1 MPNQEYLS
9 YLEQKEELVNNLG
22 FSDLPVVHIAFGIN
36 NAYARGMGITV
47 FSVMENNP
55 DLAFHIHVFGSPLD
69 EKSKSL
75 LLELAANRPLA
86 ITCNVFK
93 ESAFTDLPLIGRY
106 PQAIYYR
113 LFIPYLLADV
123 TSKFIY
129 LDADTLCVGS
139 YKELHE
145 IDISRYTLAAVNDTE
160 RARNK
165 LCPHLGL
172 TSGNYFNSGFL
183 YINIPMWIEKK
194 TTERIIQ
201 TLAIHGTELKFPDQD
216 ALNIALEHEVLLLPK
231 KYNLVCDIIL
241 NKVGK
246 KTPVPEDAILI
257 HYTGKCKP
265 WHSWGGSKVADLYYS
280 YYQRSPWRGIS
291 LDMPVSYKEMKRYA
305 RVLWFK
311 GDYLSSVKWMA
322 KYMNTKVF
330 RKRTHD

>member
-9 YLEQKEELVNNLG
+9 YLEHKEELVNNLG
-22 FSDLPVVHIAFGIN
+22 FSELPVVHIAFGIN

-113 LFIPYLLADV
+113 LFIPYLLADI

-145 IDISRYTLAAVNDTE
+145 KDISRYTLAAVNDTE

-201 TLAIHGTELKFPDQD
+201 TLAIHGTELNFPDQD

-265 WHSWGGSKVADLYYS
+265 WHRWGMGELASLYDQ
-280 YYQRSPWRGIS
+280 YYAKSPWHDVPH
-291 LDMPVSYKEMKRYA
+291 DMPVSYKEMKRYA
-305 RVLWFK
+305 QALWHEHQYVK
-311 GDYLSSVKWMA
+311 SLSWMF
-322 KYMNTKVF
+322 KYMNTKIF
-330 RKRTHD
+330 RKHSS